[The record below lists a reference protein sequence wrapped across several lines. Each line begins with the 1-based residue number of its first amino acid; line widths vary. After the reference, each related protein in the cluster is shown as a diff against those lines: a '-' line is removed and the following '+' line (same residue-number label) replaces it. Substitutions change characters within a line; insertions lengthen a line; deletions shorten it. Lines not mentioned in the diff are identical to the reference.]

1 MLIIFILFAL
11 FEVFIAP
18 RLMVKWNKKLFFDLY
33 KKELMNEFENEYMDK
48 EWF

>member
-1 MLIIFILFAL
+1 MLIIFILFGL
-11 FEVFIAP
+11 YEVFIAP
-18 RLMVKWNKKLFFDLY
+18 RLMVKCNKKLFFDLY

>member
-1 MLIIFILFAL
+1 MLIIFILYSL
-11 FEVFIAP
+11 FEVFILP
-18 RLMVKWNKKLFFDLY
+18 RLMVKCNKELFFDLY

>member
-11 FEVFIAP
+11 FEAFIMP
-18 RLMVKWNKKLFFDLY
+18 RLMVKCNKDLFFALY
-33 KKELMNEFENEYMDK
+33 KKELMEEFENEYMDK

>member
-1 MLIIFILFAL
+1 MIIIFILFAL
-11 FEVFIAP
+11 FETFIAP
-18 RLMVKWNKKLFFDLY
+18 RLMVKLNKDLFFDLY

>member
-1 MLIIFILFAL
+1 MIIIFILFAL
-11 FEVFIAP
+11 FETFIAP
-18 RLMVKWNKKLFFDLY
+18 RLMVKWNKDLFFDLY